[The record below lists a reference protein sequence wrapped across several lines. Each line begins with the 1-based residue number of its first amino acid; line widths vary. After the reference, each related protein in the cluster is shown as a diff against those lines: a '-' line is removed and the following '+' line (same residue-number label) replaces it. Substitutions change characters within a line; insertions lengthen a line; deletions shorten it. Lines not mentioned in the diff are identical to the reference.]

1 MCLCVCVSVCVSVTL
16 CISLS
21 RLHGCLILADFRRAS
36 GDQQANSV
44 GRVQHERL
52 HLGL

>member
-1 MCLCVCVSVCVSVTL
+1 MRPSVTL
-16 CISLS
+16 CITVSLS

>member
-1 MCLCVCVSVCVSVTL
+1 MCLSVCVCVCHAFSQQP
-16 CISLS
+16 LS
-21 RLHGCLILADFRRAS
+21 RFHGCLILADFRRAS

>member
-1 MCLCVCVSVCVSVTL
+1 MRVSVCLCVRLSVTL

>member
-1 MCLCVCVSVCVSVTL
+1 MRPSVRPSVTL
-16 CISLS
+16 SVSSPLS

>member
-1 MCLCVCVSVCVSVTL
+1 MRVSVRLSVCHAFSQQPPVTL
-16 CISLS
+16 SWCQ
-21 RLHGCLILADFRRAS
+21 ILADFRRAS